1 MRVLTEQVTWRKPKG
16 PLAQRYTPDLTGD
29 EHTNIRRALQVLRR
43 RYGSWEAVAAAMGAK
58 VKTVT
63 KAGGTKS
70 KPSVGLA
77 LRAARLVGVP
87 LEDILAGRWPKAGAC
102 PMCGRTDAR
111 VPELLAGR
119 P

>member
-1 MRVLTEQVTWRKPKG
+1 MRVLTERETWRKPKG
-16 PLAQRYTPDLTGD
+16 SVAQRYTPDLTSD
-29 EHTNIRRALQVLRR
+29 EHANVRRALQVLRR
-43 RYGSWEAVAAAMGAK
+43 RYGTWDDVAEAMGVKAK
-58 VKTVT
+58 TLT
-63 KAGGTKS
+63 KGGGAKS

-102 PMCGRTDAR
+102 PMCGRGDGM
-111 VPELLAGR
+111 PELPAGR